1 MAQEGTWVP
10 LMGYINDVGGPL
22 HELDTEAKQMDWV
35 RGVCGQR
42 IQWHKG
48 SAGVIILDFDD
59 GRKRVRFGQKQS
71 TVKAQD
77 FCGGGGR
84 SYRCR
89 YYFQFFFKFAFTER
103 NEQWIV
109 VVRLPHCE
117 LSF

>member
-59 GRKRVRFGQKQS
+59 GRKRVRFGQKQA

-77 FCGGGGR
+77 FCGG
-84 SYRCR
+84 
-89 YYFQFFFKFAFTER
+89 AF
-103 NEQWIV
+103 
-109 VVRLPHCE
+109 LL
-117 LSF
+117 LSLLFPVFL